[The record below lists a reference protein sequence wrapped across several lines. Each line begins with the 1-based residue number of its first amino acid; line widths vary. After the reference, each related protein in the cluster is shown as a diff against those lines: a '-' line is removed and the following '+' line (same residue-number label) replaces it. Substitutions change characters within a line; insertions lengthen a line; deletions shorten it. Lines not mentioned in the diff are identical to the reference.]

1 MGPIAEGGSRRMST
15 GMFGPAPSVSAEQIE
30 AALANL
36 RQLPASEPVVHRAL
50 AQLDGCD
57 FIVAELKETLLSDAA
72 LAARILR
79 LANSAFFGFRS
90 EVRTMSQA
98 IVLLGQNRLRTL
110 LHRILADKIWTALGQ
125 ERIAAAPLRTMS
137 LATATAACT
146 LSQLLLRENAEE
158 MLLAG
163 LLHNIGELF
172 LLSQFQAEYLRMIAL
187 AGELGLRRAA
197 AQVFGPPP
205 EICGKLLL
213 EIWGFPRLYS
223 AIVEHMDCPLDARR
237 PAEYASA
244 IVLVHAAR
252 RMAEPFV
259 AGSDAAEAIRA
270 VPSEVCDE
278 LGLQPDLLAEVF
290 QTLPHRMS
298 LEQLQ
303 AAR

>member
-1 MGPIAEGGSRRMST
+1 
-15 GMFGPAPSVSAEQIE
+15 
-30 AALANL
+30 
-36 RQLPASEPVVHRAL
+36 
-50 AQLDGCD
+50 
-57 FIVAELKETLLSDAA
+57 
-72 LAARILR
+72 
-79 LANSAFFGFRS
+79 
-90 EVRTMSQA
+90 
-98 IVLLGQNRLRTL
+98 
-110 LHRILADKIWTALGQ
+110 
-125 ERIAAAPLRTMS
+125 
-137 LATATAACT
+137 
-146 LSQLLLRENAEE
+146 
-158 MLLAG
+158 
-163 LLHNIGELF
+163 
-172 LLSQFQAEYLRMIAL
+172 MIAL
-187 AGELGLRRAA
+187 AQELGLRRAS
-197 AQVFGPPP
+197 AQVFGAPP
-205 EICGKLLL
+205 EICGRLLL

-244 IVLVHAAR
+244 IMLVHAAR